1 MKFSKNILTVFLT
14 LLVFLTSTG
23 MTVNLH
29 FCAGDLQ
36 QVSME
41 KTPKCCIKEKE
52 SSKNNHCEKT
62 SKEEDTCCNDEQ
74 IITPPPVKTL
84 DSKVKNE
91 NSFVKNFILVKNYIQ
106 NLLNFETAETKDD
119 EKPKISLFPLL
130 KEGLYI
136 ILGQF
141 RN

>member
-1 MKFSKNILTVFLT
+1 MKFSKNILTVILT

-41 KTPKCCIKEKE
+41 KTPKCCIKE
-52 SSKNNHCEKT
+52 SSKDDHCEKT
-62 SKEEDTCCNDEQ
+62 STKKDDPCCNDEQ
-74 IITPPPVKTL
+74 IITKSPVKNI

-91 NSFVKNFILVKNYIQ
+91 NSFVKNFIFIKNYFS
-106 NLLNFETAETKDD
+106 NLFNFEKTEVENDD
-119 EKPKISLFPLL
+119 KPKISLFPLL